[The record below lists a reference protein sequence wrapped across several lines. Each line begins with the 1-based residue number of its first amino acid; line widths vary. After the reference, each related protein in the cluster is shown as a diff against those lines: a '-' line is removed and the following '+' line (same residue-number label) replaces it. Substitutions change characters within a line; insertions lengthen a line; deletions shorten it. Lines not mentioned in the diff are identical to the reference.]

1 VIVRSTLVVLAV
13 AAGFGVQPQREPE
26 IETLV
31 SRLGAYLVEY
41 EPQLSTLV
49 ARERYRQSETR
60 PVVGQNSLAGGI
72 GSVRTRTLESEVAFS
87 RLPGNQEW
95 YGVRDVR
102 HVNGRPVDPSQPRL
116 LDAMKAPAMEQKT
129 LVQAIVRASA
139 AHNLGPSRT
148 TNMPTVPL
156 ELLHPKHRARFVFRS
171 AGTATISGTSTRE
184 LRFRERVTPTLI
196 QDVAGKSMR
205 AEGSAWIDP
214 AHGRLWR
221 VVLRLEMTDQS
232 LARGAT
238 GANELRVDFA
248 HDATLD
254 LLVPKE
260 LREELSAQGGGHLQG
275 RATYSEFRRF
285 TTSARIIPPP

>member
-1 VIVRSTLVVLAV
+1 MLVVAMSGMP
-13 AAGFGVQPQREPE
+13 AQPAPD

-31 SRLGAYLVEY
+31 SRLGTYLEQY
-41 EPQLSTLV
+41 EPQLSTVV
-49 ARERYRQSETR
+49 AQERYRQSETR
-60 PVVGQNSLAGGI
+60 VAGRTPLARGI
-72 GSVRTRTLESEVAFS
+72 GRVTTRTLESEVAFS
-87 RLPGNQEW
+87 RLPGNREW

-102 HVNGRPVDPSQPRL
+102 RVNGKLVDASGLRL
-116 LDAMKAPAMEQKT
+116 LDAMKAPAIDREA
-129 LVQAIVRASA
+129 LVKVIVLASS

-184 LRFRERVTPTLI
+184 LRFQEQVTPTLI
-196 QDVAGKSMR
+196 QDVAGRSMR
-205 AEGSAWIDP
+205 AEGSAWVDP
-214 AHGRLWR
+214 ANGRLWR
-221 VVLRLEMTDQS
+221 VVLRLKMADPS
-232 LARGAT
+232 VARGET

-254 LLVPKE
+254 LLVPRE
-260 LREELSAQGGGHLQG
+260 LREELTAQAGGQLQG